1 MSVNLPSP
9 GQILTVGEA
18 NRESTIIRVKQG
30 AAMARSVLQDAFMK
44 ELVIGFK
51 ATLARIERR
60 MQDCGGNDEITS
72 VVRDE
77 LRGLYH
83 GILVTFDG
91 GTSLAEKGLIRI
103 VDEDDNAFD
112 RYLHELCFDY
122 WPDDE

>member
-1 MSVNLPSP
+1 
-9 GQILTVGEA
+9 
-18 NRESTIIRVKQG
+18 
-30 AAMARSVLQDAFMK
+30 MK
-44 ELVIGFK
+44 ELVVTFK

-60 MQDCGGNDEITS
+60 MQDCGDNDEIAS

-91 GTSLAEKGLIRI
+91 GSALADEGLIRI
-103 VDEDDNAFD
+103 VDEKDVAFD

-122 WPDDE
+122 WPNDE